1 MIRKKYK
8 FVNISVLVFVICIGG
23 MLIVKKTQVADEVS
37 RSLAVCGEVLIPSI
51 FPFMMLSSFAIKS
64 GVFGSINRISAPFMK
79 KIFGLPAE
87 CFSCLFFGFIGG
99 YPVGASIV
107 SELYEKK
114 KITEKDA
121 RHIFSFCVNA
131 GPAFVV
137 TAAGEM
143 MLRSE
148 TAGVVM
154 LVSVCFASVITG
166 VVFSLFKRKTDY
178 ERIITSEKNNLSQA
192 LVDSA
197 FASSKGIIS
206 VCTWVLIFSA
216 FSGLMQ
222 SFIKNETLLLVYL
235 AFSEVTT
242 GIGSAAKLGGI
253 PLVSAVI
260 SFGGICVMCQILPII
275 KKCGVKAS
283 EYLAFRIVNAVLSF
297 FTAKIILLFIDVP
310 INVFADTEMHL
321 WSHTAPSSAILL
333 IMCAVLI
340 FDITSGQIKK
350 LKIYDITG

>member
-1 MIRKKYK
+1 MKRTVDYK
-8 FVNISVLVFVICIGG
+8 NPSVLILVIVVGILL
-23 MLIVKKTQVADEVS
+23 LIMREQISDEIS
-37 RSLAVCGEVLIPSI
+37 SALTVCGEVLIPSI

-64 GVFGSINRISAPFMK
+64 GVFGSINRFALPFMK
-79 KIFGLPAE
+79 RIFGLSGE

-114 KITEKDA
+114 KITEIDA
-121 RHIFSFCVNA
+121 KHILSFCVNA

-143 MLRSE
+143 ILGSE
-148 TAGVVM
+148 TAGVIM
-154 LVSVCFASVITG
+154 LISVCFSSVLTG
-166 VVFSLFKRKTDY
+166 VVYALFKKKTEY
-178 ERIITSEKNNLSQA
+178 ESKTISEKNNLSQA

-206 VCTWVLIFSA
+206 VCTWVLMFSA
-216 FSGLMQ
+216 ISAIVK
-222 SFIKNETLLLVYL
+222 SFIKNENILLVYL

-260 SFGGICVMCQILPII
+260 SFGGICVMCQLLPVI
-275 KKCGVKAS
+275 KKCGIKAY

-297 FTAKIILLFIDVP
+297 LTAKVILLFVHVP
-310 INVFADTEMHL
+310 INVFADVETHL
-321 WSHTAPSSAILL
+321 WSHTAASSAVLL

-340 FDITSGQIKK
+340 FDITSGHNKT
-350 LKIYDITG
+350 LEIYEITG

>member
-1 MIRKKYK
+1 MIKRKDK
-8 FVNISVLVFVICIGG
+8 FVNISVLIFVIVIGI
-23 MLIVKKTQVADEVS
+23 LLLVKRTQVADEVS
-37 RSLAVCGEVLIPSI
+37 SGLAVCGEVLIPSL
-51 FPFMMLSSFAIKS
+51 FPFMMLSSFAVKS
-64 GVFGSINRISAPFMK
+64 GVFGSMNRIVSPLTQ
-79 KIFGLPAE
+79 KIFRLSGE
-87 CFSCLFFGFIGG
+87 CFSALFFGFIGG

-107 SELYEKK
+107 SELYEQG
-114 KITEKDA
+114 KITEKDV

-131 GPAFVV
+131 GPAFIV

-143 MLRSE
+143 MLGSK

-154 LVSVCFASVITG
+154 LVSVCLASVVTG
-166 VVFSLFKRKTDY
+166 VVYTFFKKKT
-178 ERIITSEKNNLSQA
+178 EHGKITKTETKNLSQA

-197 FASSKGIIS
+197 FSSSQSMIS

-216 FSGLMQ
+216 FSGIIQ
-222 SFIKNETLLLVYL
+222 SFIKNETILLIYT

-253 PLVSAVI
+253 PLASAVI
-260 SFGGICVMCQILPII
+260 SFGGVCVMCQLLPTI

-297 FTAKIILLFIDVP
+297 FTAKIILLFVHVP
-310 INVFADTEMHL
+310 IDVFADMEIRL
-321 WSHTAPSSAILL
+321 WSYTAPSSAALL

-340 FDITSGQIKK
+340 LDITSGQTKK
-350 LKIYDITG
+350 VKLSDITG

>member
-1 MIRKKYK
+1 MIRRKDK
-8 FVNISVLVFVICIGG
+8 FVNISVLVFVICIGS
-23 MLIVKKTQVADEVS
+23 LLLVKKTLVADEVS
-37 RSLAVCGEVLIPSI
+37 RSLAVCAEVLIPSL

-121 RHIFSFCVNA
+121 RHIFLFCVNA

-137 TAAGEM
+137 TVAGEM
-143 MLRSE
+143 MLGSE
-148 TAGVVM
+148 TAGIVM
-154 LVSVCFASVITG
+154 LISVCFASVITG
-166 VVFSLFKRKTDY
+166 VVFSLFKRKTEY
-178 ERIITSEKNNLSQA
+178 ESKIITEKNNLSQA

-206 VCTWVLIFSA
+206 VCTWVLMFSA
-216 FSGLMQ
+216 ISVIVK
-222 SFIKNETLLLVYL
+222 SFIKNETVLLIYS

-253 PLVSAVI
+253 PLVSASI
-260 SFGGICVMCQILPII
+260 SFGGICVMCQLLPAI
-275 KKCGVKAS
+275 KKCGVKAT
-283 EYLAFRIVNAVLSF
+283 EFLAFRIINAVLSF
-297 FTAKIILLFIDVP
+297 FTAKIILLFVYVP
-310 INVFADTEMHL
+310 INVFADTETHL
-321 WSHTAPSSAILL
+321 WSHTASSSALLL

-340 FDITSGQIKK
+340 FDITSGQTKK

>member
-1 MIRKKYK
+1 MKRKLD
-8 FVNISVLVFVICIGG
+8 FINLSVLVFVIFVGILL
-23 MLIVKKTQVADEVS
+23 LIMRVKVANEIS
-37 RSLAVCGEVLIPSI
+37 SALSVCGEVLIPSI
-51 FPFMMLSSFAIKS
+51 FPFMMLSSFTIKS
-64 GVFGSINRISAPFMK
+64 GVFSSINRFVAPFMK
-79 KIFGLPAE
+79 KIFGLTGE

-107 SELYEKK
+107 AELYEQK

-121 RHIFSFCVNA
+121 KHIMAFCVNA

-143 MLRSE
+143 ILGSKI
-148 TAGVVM
+148 AGMVM
-154 LVSVCFASVITG
+154 LISVCFASVFTG
-166 VVFSLFKRKTDY
+166 IVFSFFKRKT
-178 ERIITSEKNNLSQA
+178 ECESKIISEKNNLSQA

-197 FASSKGIIS
+197 FTSSKGIIS
-206 VCTWVLIFSA
+206 VCTWVLMFSA
-216 FSGLMQ
+216 ISGIVK
-222 SFIKNETLLLVYL
+222 SFIKNETILLVYL

-242 GIGSAAKLGGI
+242 GIESAAKLGGI

-260 SFGGICVMCQILPII
+260 SFGGICVMCQLLPVI
-275 KKCGVKAS
+275 KKCGVKAY

-297 FTAKIILLFIDVP
+297 FTAKIILLFAHVP
-310 INVFADTEMHL
+310 INVFADIETQL

-340 FDITSGQIKK
+340 FDITSGQNRNTE
-350 LKIYDITG
+350 IYDITG

>member
-1 MIRKKYK
+1 MKRKVE
-8 FVNISVLVFVICIGG
+8 FNSLLVLILVVVIGILLLIMRGRIS
-23 MLIVKKTQVADEVS
+23 DEIS
-37 RSLAVCGEVLIPSI
+37 SALTVCGELLIPSI

-64 GVFGSINRISAPFMK
+64 CVFSSINRFAAPFMK

-114 KITEKDA
+114 KITEKNA
-121 RHIFSFCVNA
+121 RHMLAFCVNA

-143 MLRSE
+143 ILGSQ
-148 TAGVVM
+148 TAGIVM
-154 LVSVCFASVITG
+154 LVSVSFSSVLTG
-166 VVFSLFKRKTDY
+166 IVYALFKKKT
-178 ERIITSEKNNLSQA
+178 ECESKTVSEKNDLSQA
-192 LVDSA
+192 FVDSA

-206 VCTWVLIFSA
+206 VCTWVLMFSA
-216 FSGLMQ
+216 ISAIVR
-222 SFIKNETLLLVYL
+222 SFINNETVLLVYL

-260 SFGGICVMCQILPII
+260 SFGGICVMCQLLPVI
-275 KKCGVKAS
+275 KKCGVKAY

-297 FTAKIILLFIDVP
+297 LTAKIILLFVHVP
-310 INVFADTEMHL
+310 INVFADVETYL
-321 WSHTAPSSAILL
+321 WSYTAPSSALLL

-340 FDITSGQIKK
+340 FDITSEKNRK
-350 LKIYDITG
+350 VEMYDITG

>member
-1 MIRKKYK
+1 MKRKVD
-8 FVNISVLVFVICIGG
+8 FINLSVLILIMIIGILLLTMRG
-23 MLIVKKTQVADEVS
+23 RISDEIS
-37 RSLAVCGEVLIPSI
+37 SALTVCGEVLIPSI

-114 KITEKDA
+114 KITEKDV

-206 VCTWVLIFSA
+206 VCTWVLSFSA
-216 FSGLMQ
+216 ISAIVKTI
-222 SFIKNETLLLVYL
+222 IKNETLLLVYL

-310 INVFADTEMHL
+310 INVFADTETHL

-340 FDITSGQIKK
+340 FDITSGQTKK